1 MSRLS
6 IGYATPDG
14 LRHIV
19 ANLRERDRREIFAL
33 RWDDDEESLVG
44 ELAHVA
50 GELWRM
56 WSWDHEPVA
65 VAGMVPT
72 RPGVVIGGA
81 FGTHLWPRAVRSIT
95 HWGIHSIVPILKA
108 ANYHRLEVYVLAD
121 NTDSRRWIELM
132 GGEVESLLR
141 GFGRNREDYLIYVN
155 DLTQDKEKPHVL
167 LRRRRRQRSERAA
180 DGSTHCH

>member
-6 IGYATPDG
+6 IGYVTEDG
-14 LRHIV
+14 IRHIV

-33 RWDDDEESLVG
+33 RWDDDENSLVR
-44 ELAHVA
+44 EVCHVA

-56 WSWDHEPVA
+56 WSWDQEPAA
-65 VAGMVPT
+65 VAGMVPI

-81 FGTHLWPRAVRSIT
+81 FGTHLWPRVVKSVT
-95 HWGIHSIVPILKA
+95 QWGIYSIVPILKSA
-108 ANYHRLEVYVLAD
+108 GYHRLEVYVLAE

-132 GGEVESLLR
+132 GGEVEALLR
-141 GFGRNREDYLIYVN
+141 GFGRKREDYLIYVN

-167 LRRRRRQRSERAA
+167 LRRRQKRPDRTA
-180 DGSTHCH
+180 DGGARCH